1 MAYNTFPTLKGIAW
15 PVRIKPIF
23 STLKESASS
32 GHEFRIGLMSTPL
45 YEYTITF
52 NYLTATDYTTLLN
65 FFVGQLGSLTP
76 FYFTPTNGNTVL
88 VRFKND
94 DTEFDQFA
102 DNLYENK
109 QIVLRS
115 VK

>member
-1 MAYNTFPTLKGIAW
+1 MAYSTFPTIKGIGW
-15 PVRIKPIF
+15 PVQAKPIF
-23 STLKESASS
+23 NTLTQQASS

-52 NYLTATDYTTLLN
+52 NYLTQADYTTLLN
-65 FFVGQLGSLTP
+65 FFVAQLGSLTP
-76 FYFTPTNGNTVL
+76 FYFTPNNGGTVL

-94 DTEFDQFA
+94 DTQFDQFA
-102 DNLYENK
+102 DQLYSNK